1 MVCRLTG
8 ICGGC
13 ALRHLELSDY
23 RKRKDEAFKTLMRQI
38 PQADFRLGTPVFADD
53 GTRRRASLAFRYAK
67 GRLTLGFNRFHSA
80 ELVDIDT
87 CPLLTLRLNA
97 ALGDIRRLLEVLC
110 AEPLHLRKGKK
121 VTTSFLSS
129 GDVWICETDGG
140 IDVVLEIDAEFELG
154 HRMAL
159 FETAVQMPDIIR
171 LSHRKRPDGFAEPLM
186 EKSKPYIRIGGFEVY
201 IPAGTFLQPS
211 REGEAALTSLVLHY
225 LGNDRGRIADLFCGV
240 GTFSYVL
247 AADKANKITAADS
260 SPTLLKGF
268 NETIRRN
275 MIPNISV
282 VEKNLFKSPFTAGE
296 LEAFDV
302 VLFDPPRAGAAAQC
316 LELAAADRLK
326 RPRKIIAISCNPQ
339 SFIRDAGILISG
351 GYRLEEATMVDQFVY
366 SNHSELAAVFTNA

>member
-1 MVCRLTG
+1 M
-8 ICGGC
+8 
-13 ALRHLELSDY
+13 
-23 RKRKDEAFKTLMRQI
+23 
-38 PQADFRLGTPVFADD
+38 
-53 GTRRRASLAFRYAK
+53 
-67 GRLTLGFNRFHSA
+67 
-80 ELVDIDT
+80 
-87 CPLLTLRLNA
+87 
-97 ALGDIRRLLEVLC
+97 
-110 AEPLHLRKGKK
+110 
-121 VTTSFLSS
+121 
-129 GDVWICETDGG
+129 
-140 IDVVLEIDAEFELG
+140 
-154 HRMAL
+154 
-159 FETAVQMPDIIR
+159 
-171 LSHRKRPDGFAEPLM
+171 
-186 EKSKPYIRIGGFEVY
+186 
-201 IPAGTFLQPS
+201 
-211 REGEAALTSLVLHY
+211 
-225 LGNDRGRIADLFCGV
+225 FCGV

>member
-13 ALRHLELSDY
+13 VLRHLELSDY
-23 RKRKDEAFKTLMRQI
+23 RKRKAEAFKTLMRQI
-38 PQADFRLGTPVFADD
+38 PQADFRLGAPVFAND

-80 ELVDIDT
+80 ELADIDT
-87 CPLLTLRLNA
+87 CPLLTPRLNA
-97 ALGDIRRLLEVLC
+97 ALGDVRRLLEVLC

-121 VTTSFLSS
+121 ATTSFLSS
-129 GDVWICETDGG
+129 GDVRICETDGG
-140 IDVVLEIDAEFELG
+140 IDVVLEIDAELELE

-159 FETAVQMPDIIR
+159 FETASQMPDIIR
-171 LSHRKRPDGFAEPLM
+171 LSHRKKPDSFAEPLM

-211 REGEAALTSLVLHY
+211 REGEAALTTLVLHY

-316 LELAAADRLK
+316 LELATADRLK

-351 GYRLEEATMVDQFVY
+351 GYRLEETTMVDQFVY